1 MLKSNQKHNKGILS
15 YIAMLWLLYVAD
27 SMLFSLNNNSNVM
40 KLAQLSQLVVGFV
53 LLFFIIKKNISTDF
67 LALIVVSFSILLT
80 GLLVDGT
87 IYIAL
92 RKIAVLIVGYYIARC
107 ANTKKV
113 IDIYCDVMLFIAI
126 VSLIS
131 FILPNT
137 AISISFPPRIITS
150 TRESEFVTLFF
161 TNIPIESWNQ
171 TRNWGPFWE
180 PGAYQAFLNIALI
193 FTLFLRKIRTK
204 YRIFSAIIFIITVL
218 STLSTTG
225 YLALFFI
232 FLAYIFNNKNS
243 NSFTT
248 LSKLILTCIFFIGV
262 IYVVFFSGL
271 FESVVIKK
279 LENENTARY
288 QFIIYGLK
296 AFLKSPL
303 IGNGAKLSSVIA
315 DISGSDISRTNTF
328 VAMFAIFGIIPGFYT
343 IIRYFKTFANFR
355 KTTTIVSAIFI
366 GFAICCLLF
375 GEYFIYSPIFAW
387 LMYLKPNEYTKRIS
401 NTTYKKEE
409 NNN

>member
-1 MLKSNQKHNKGILS
+1 MLKQNQKHNKGILS
-15 YIAMLWLLYVAD
+15 YIAMIWLLYVAD
-27 SMLFSLNNNSNVM
+27 SMLFSLNNNGSVM
-40 KLAQLSQLVVGFV
+40 RIAQLSQLVAGFI

-67 LALIVVSFSILLT
+67 LALIVVSCSVLLT
-80 GLLVDGT
+80 GILINGT
-87 IYIAL
+87 LYIAL
-92 RKIAVLIVGYYIARC
+92 RKIAVFIVGYYVARC

-113 IDIYCDVMLFIAI
+113 IDIYCDIMLFIAI
-126 VSLIS
+126 ISLIAFS
-131 FILPNT
+131 IPDT

-161 TNIPIESWNQ
+161 TNIPTESWNQ

-193 FTLFLRKIRTK
+193 FTLFLRNIRTK
-204 YRIFSAIIFIITVL
+204 YRIFSAIIFIITII

-232 FLAYIFNNKNS
+232 FLAYIFSNKNS
-243 NSFTT
+243 NLFAT
-248 LSKLILTCIFFIGV
+248 LGKLVLICVFFIGV
-262 IYVVFFSGL
+262 IYIVFFSGL
-271 FESVVIKK
+271 FETVVIKK

-296 AFLKSPL
+296 AFLESPL
-303 IGNGAKLSSVIA
+303 IGNGAKLSSVIT
-315 DISGSDISRTNTF
+315 DINGSDISRTNTF
-328 VAMFAIFGIIPGFYT
+328 VAMFAIFGTIPGFYT
-343 IIRYFKTFANFR
+343 VIRYFKTFANF
-355 KTTTIVSAIFI
+355 KKSTTIVSTIFI

-387 LMYLKPNEYTKRIS
+387 LMYLRPIEYTNK
-401 NTTYKKEE
+401 TYKKE
-409 NNN
+409 